1 MLKFNCN
8 NFVIACK
15 DGYMSFPLRAC
26 RLARS
31 LDLQT
36 CYPGLCDKSKV
47 LKIRIFDR
55 RVSCI
60 KFTGLEKK
68 KNNDNNF

>member
-36 CYPGLCDKSKV
+36 CYPGLCDKK
-47 LKIRIFDR
+47 
-55 RVSCI
+55 
-60 KFTGLEKK
+60 
-68 KNNDNNF
+68 